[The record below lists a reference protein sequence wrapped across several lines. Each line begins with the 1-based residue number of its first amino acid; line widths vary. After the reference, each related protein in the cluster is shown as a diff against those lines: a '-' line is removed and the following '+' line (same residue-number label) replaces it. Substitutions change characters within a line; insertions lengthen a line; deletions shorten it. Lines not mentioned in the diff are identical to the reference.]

1 MSARDTTPANIWEA
15 LRRLLNCN
23 KTQLAARLGVTA
35 RTLHRWEH
43 GEAGAVAHRR
53 AADLLQAT
61 LRAADNADT
70 LAQWR
75 INWQAVDKIGGR
87 R

>member
-1 MSARDTTPANIWEA
+1 MSQRNTTPANVWDT

-43 GEAGAVAHRR
+43 GEAGAEAHRR
-53 AADLLQAT
+53 AADLMQTT
-61 LRAADNADT
+61 LRAADCDQH
-70 LAQWR
+70 AQWR
-75 INWQAVDKIGGR
+75 LNWDAIDKIGGR